1 MLLNFVLDY
10 AIFNWFFDTK
20 LTLKFVCSFENS
32 KRLIL
37 DYKIRFC
44 NVNIPD
50 FFYITDTFI
59 RFFQSYLNYETKLV
73 KAQTS
78 ISHLWH
84 VGKLSIKVCV
94 ET

>member
-1 MLLNFVLDY
+1 MS
-10 AIFNWFFDTK
+10 IFPIFD
-20 LTLKFVCSFENS
+20 
-32 KRLIL
+32 
-37 DYKIRFC
+37 
-44 NVNIPD
+44 
-50 FFYITDTFI
+50 ITDTFI